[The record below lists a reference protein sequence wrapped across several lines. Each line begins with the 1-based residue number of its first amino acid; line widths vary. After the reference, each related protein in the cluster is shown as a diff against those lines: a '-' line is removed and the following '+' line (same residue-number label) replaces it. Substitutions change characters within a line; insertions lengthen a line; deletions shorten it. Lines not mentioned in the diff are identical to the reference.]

1 MMEIRN
7 NATGE
12 LICRQNPVYGGM
24 GKIDLAKFDESGYI
38 LQPPCIWGDGPGL
51 APMPLASGVS
61 FTVRAVTNSTYGHHG
76 EMAFPEI
83 SLVPWNTTTDR
94 PQAGYSYK
102 KAVKTQWQLLDFGK
116 RGGR

>member
-12 LICRQNPVYGGM
+12 LICRQNPVYGGT

-51 APMPLASGVS
+51 APTAIMEKWPSPRFRSYPGTLPR
-61 FTVRAVTNSTYGHHG
+61 TV
-76 EMAFPEI
+76 
-83 SLVPWNTTTDR
+83 LK
-94 PQAGYSYK
+94 QATRTK
-102 KAVKTQWQLLDFGK
+102 K
-116 RGGR
+116 R